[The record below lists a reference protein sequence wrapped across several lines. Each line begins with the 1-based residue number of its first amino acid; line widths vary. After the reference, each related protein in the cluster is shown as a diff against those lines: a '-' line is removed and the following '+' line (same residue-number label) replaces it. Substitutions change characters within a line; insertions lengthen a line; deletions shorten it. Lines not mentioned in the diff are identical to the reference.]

1 MESFDKKIDK
11 RLLSLGDDIKSGYEY
26 INNKDVKD
34 NLIEKLENQINSAN
48 PDLDLS
54 VFEKELDDLR
64 FQKYKA
70 EIINENIEQASK
82 LEATQGIMNLLK

>member
-48 PDLDLS
+48 PDLGLS

>member
-34 NLIEKLENQINSAN
+34 NLIEKRENQINSAS